1 MSFKISKIAPIL
13 NVNSIEDNLPFW
25 KNNLGYEVTVQVP
38 GPNDKLGFVILNKGP
53 SEVMLQTSQ
62 SVADDLHGHPDIA
75 KADILLYA
83 DVDSID
89 SVEKSLLKENILIP
103 KRKTFYGTLEVW
115 AKDSSGKIIGF
126 AQKEK

>member
-1 MSFKISKIAPIL
+1 MNFKINKITPII

-25 KNNLGYEVTVQVP
+25 QNNLGYEVTVQVP
-38 GPNDKLGFVILNKGP
+38 GPKEKLGFVILSKGP

-75 KADILLYA
+75 RAEILLYA
-83 DVDSID
+83 DVDLID
-89 SVEKSLLKENILIP
+89 SVEKSLPKESILIP
-103 KRKTFYGTLEVW
+103 KRKTFYGALEVW

-126 AQKEK
+126 AQQEK